1 MNCLS
6 QLRIAGP
13 SFEWRQPMSFLTK
26 LPRKHY
32 EANAFERFDGNLERF
47 DLGIARAMAWACQL
61 AYETD
66 DAAKVASI
74 AEAWEIAIPPGGIIS
89 EEILTPLPKAST
101 QAILGDRADAIII
114 AFAGTDPLVVAD
126 WISDFDI
133 AITASGTA
141 NGFVVAAQAA
151 AAKIDAVLSTLPAD
165 KPIFVTGHSLGGA
178 LAVLEAQR
186 FDAAHS
192 ARVRAVYTFGMPRTG
207 SAAFAA
213 RYDQVLGARTYR
225 LVHGHDLVP
234 TVAPSRFGF
243 RHVGRHL
250 HCARQGKFDAKSLAA
265 VAGSDEPQFVQGV
278 ANELNDLLHGSLSGV
293 MSMAERLKVI
303 AALTLGVR
311 PGGMRSDP
319 GALMIELLPPTLRD
333 HMPDRYIAAAS

>member
-1 MNCLS
+1 MNCLL

-13 SFEWRQPMSFLTK
+13 SFEWRLPMSFLTK

-32 EANAFERFDGNLERF
+32 EANAFEKFDGNLERF

-66 DAAKVASI
+66 EAAKVADI
-74 AEAWEIAIPPGGIIS
+74 AGAWGITIPPGGIIS
-89 EEILTPLPKAST
+89 EEIVTPLPKAST
-101 QAILGDRADAIII
+101 QAIVGDRADAIII

-141 NGFVVAAQAA
+141 KGFAVAAQAA
-151 AAKIDAVLSTLPAD
+151 AAKIDAVLATLPPD

-178 LAVLEAQR
+178 LAVLDAQR
-186 FDAAHS
+186 IGPG
-192 ARVRAVYTFGMPRTG
+192 RVRAVYTFGMPRTG
-207 SAAFAA
+207 SPEFAA
-213 RYDQVLGARTYR
+213 RYDQALGTRTYR
-225 LVHGHDLVP
+225 LVHGNDLVP
-234 TVAPSRFGF
+234 TVAPAKFGF

-250 HCARQGKFDAKSLAA
+250 HCARQAKFDARSLSA
-265 VAGSDEPQFVQGV
+265 VAGSDEPQFVSGV
-278 ANELNDLLHGSLSGV
+278 ANDLKDLLHGSLSGV
-293 MSMAERLKVI
+293 MSMTERLKVI
-303 AALTLGVR
+303 AALTLGIR
-311 PGGMRSDP
+311 TGGMRSDP
-319 GALMIELLPPTLRD
+319 GGLMIELLPPRLRD